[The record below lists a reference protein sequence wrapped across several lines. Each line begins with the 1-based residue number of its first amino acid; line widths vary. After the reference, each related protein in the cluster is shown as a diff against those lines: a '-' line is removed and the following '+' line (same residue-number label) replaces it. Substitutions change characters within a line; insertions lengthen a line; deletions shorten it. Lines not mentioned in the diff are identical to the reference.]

1 MTSMVLGDSKLESLT
16 PSVNAPYRPSIMVH
30 GVGAALLVH
39 SGPVMLSAFIIAAG
53 SVLKPI

>member
-1 MTSMVLGDSKLESLT
+1 MVLGDSKLESLT